1 MYYIYVIKSKKDKR
15 LYIGY
20 TRDLQK
26 RLILHNSKKTFST
39 KYRTPFEL
47 IYYEAY
53 KSPRDAHKREAM
65 LKLFGNAW
73 TQLKKR
79 LKNSL

>member
-1 MYYIYVIKSKKDKR
+1 MYYLYILKSLKDHD

-20 TRDLQK
+20 TSDLK
-26 RLILHNSKKTFST
+26 RRFQEHNEGKNKST

-53 KSPRDAHKREAM
+53 KDKSDAKKRECN
-65 LKLFGNAW
+65 LKLRSRAYS
-73 TQLKKR
+73 QLKKR
-79 LKNSL
+79 IEGCL